1 MRNMKKVAAATAL
14 AAVIAVGAP
23 LAASAGTAYTNY
35 SVTIGKLG
43 GNGYTA
49 NQTKAGSSVAGNVK
63 VTFVGNDYKV
73 GASMMKSDGTQ
84 EGTQRTH
91 LGAGYSATLPNS
103 IASSS
108 SVKMKMWG
116 NPLWPV
122 AIQANGSWR
131 SN

>member
-1 MRNMKKVAAATAL
+1 MRNMKKMAAATAL
-14 AAVIAVGAP
+14 AVVIAVGAP
-23 LAASAGTAYTNY
+23 MAASAGTAYTNY

-49 NQTKAGSSVAGNVK
+49 NQTKTGSSTAGNVK
-63 VTFVGNDYKV
+63 VTFVGNNFTV
-73 GASMMKSDGTQ
+73 GASMMKSDNSQ
-84 EGTQRTH
+84 EGTKRYN

-116 NPLWPV
+116 NPTWVV
-122 AIQANGSWR
+122 AVQADGTWR